1 MKAKLVQNIVPAQY
15 KTIGEPITVAAKI
28 PRSREEVR
36 ATLTQKDGE
45 ECPRVLIAAYE
56 IDKDGEASRK
66 QGGFRFTS
74 VEAAALRDALDQLLA
89 FLNSSTR

>member
-1 MKAKLVQNIVPAQY
+1 MKPKLVQNIIPPEY
-15 KTIGEPITVAAKI
+15 KPIGEPITIAAKL

-56 IDKDGEASRK
+56 IDTDGKARRK
-66 QGGFRFTS
+66 PGGFRLKPI
-74 VEAAALRDALDQLLA
+74 EAQALRDALDQLL
-89 FLNSSTR
+89 TRL